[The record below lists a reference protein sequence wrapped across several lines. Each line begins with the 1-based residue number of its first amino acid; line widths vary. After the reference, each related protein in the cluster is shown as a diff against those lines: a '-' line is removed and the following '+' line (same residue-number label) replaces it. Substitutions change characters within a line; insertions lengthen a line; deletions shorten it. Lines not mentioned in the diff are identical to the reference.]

1 MDINFQTNDIL
12 LASYLL
18 TQEINLVDVI
28 EDRPHHFVFL
38 LSNMDK
44 CEELKRNFLN
54 NAPAPARELFSK
66 REMLISE
73 IKSRNIDGER
83 YGKNRY

>member
-1 MDINFQTNDIL
+1 METIFRSDDIL
-12 LASYLL
+12 LTSYLL
-18 TQEINLVDVI
+18 TQQINLIDVV

-38 LSNMDK
+38 LSSTDK

-54 NAPAPARELFSK
+54 NAIAPARELFSK

-73 IKSRNIDGER
+73 IKSRNRDGER
-83 YGKNRY
+83 YGKKI

>member
-1 MDINFQTNDIL
+1 MDTFFRTDDIL
-12 LASYLL
+12 TSSFLL
-18 TQEINLVDVI
+18 TQGIKLVDVI

-38 LSNMDK
+38 LLNIDK

-54 NAPAPARELFSK
+54 NAVAPARELFSN

-73 IKSRNIDGER
+73 IK
-83 YGKNRY
+83 NRS